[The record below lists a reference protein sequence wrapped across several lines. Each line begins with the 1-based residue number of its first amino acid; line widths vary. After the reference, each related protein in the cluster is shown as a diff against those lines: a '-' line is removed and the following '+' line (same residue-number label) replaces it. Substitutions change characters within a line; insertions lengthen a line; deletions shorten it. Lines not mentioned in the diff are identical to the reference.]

1 MTALRS
7 LSVPFDGHSGSG
19 VSWLNERVGGALGS
33 SDSCSSQTSDQ
44 IFGGSGE
51 RATYHKLTGLT
62 ASGNR
67 VVVENQ

>member
-1 MTALRS
+1 
-7 LSVPFDGHSGSG
+7 
-19 VSWLNERVGGALGS
+19 LNERVGGALGS